1 MAVVVVDDMAVG
13 VSSVTMGGV
22 AMEGCIDYVGG
33 MVWVAVDNRAM
44 SNAMNDSMIND
55 RMSMSES
62 VRVTAS
68 DGQPVI
74 DVGGGGRAGSIMSL
88 EVVLFME
95 MIFGAVI
102 VEDSVVVSLVMN
114 VVVILLD
121 VFVMIVNMIVDIVD
135 VLVQVGVV
143 MMVSGKVNDV
153 VVDVFVAFI

>member
-44 SNAMNDSMIND
+44 SNAMSDSMIND

-62 VRVTAS
+62 VRVSAS

-74 DVGGGGRAGSIMSL
+74 DMGGGGRAGSIMSL
-88 EVVLFME
+88 EVVLFMT

-121 VFVMIVNMIVDIVD
+121 MFVVVVNMIVDIMD
-135 VLVQVGVV
+135 VLVQVSVV
-143 MMVSGKVNDV
+143 MVMSGKMNNII
-153 VVDVFVAFI
+153 VDVFMTFI